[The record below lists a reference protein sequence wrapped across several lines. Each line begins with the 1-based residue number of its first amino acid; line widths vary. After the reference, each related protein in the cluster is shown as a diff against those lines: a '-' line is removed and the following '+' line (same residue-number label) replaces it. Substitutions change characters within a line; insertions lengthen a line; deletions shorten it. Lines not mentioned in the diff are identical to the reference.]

1 MVHYLRSRG
10 RPFWELKLCWG
21 EWHSTLP
28 HSHREWSL
36 GWVEAGSCLV
46 GVAGGWTR
54 VDAPALVWFSP
65 ETVHQCRPL
74 VADDW
79 GFRMVYWRA
88 SGAPHHWGTRPLG
101 PDEGLRWARFF
112 DALAEGQSPSV
123 PDDLLVRGFGTEDPG
138 QDLRAPS
145 LGPGTRPD
153 RAYKRLY
160 GLAPTQH
167 RTLLRLRRGQE
178 LLRQG
183 LSPSQAALEAGFYDQ
198 AQFTRGF
205 RALTGTTPRRF
216 VGR

>member
-1 MVHYLRSRG
+1 MVRYLRSQG

-36 GWVEAGSCLV
+36 GWVESGTCLV

-74 VADDW
+74 VADAW
-79 GFRMVYWRA
+79 RFRMVYWRA
-88 SGAPHHWGTRPLG
+88 PGAPHQWGARPLVPG
-101 PDEGLRWARFF
+101 ELGEWVAFFEALERGQARRVP
-112 DALAEGQSPSV
+112 AELAA
-123 PDDLLVRGFGTEDPG
+123 RGFGTDEPG
-138 QDLRAPS
+138 QAVRIPS
-145 LGPGTRPD
+145 LGPGARPD
-153 RAYKRLY
+153 RAYKRLH

-167 RTLLRLRRGQE
+167 RTLLKLRQGQE

-183 LSPSQAALEAGFYDQ
+183 LSPSQAALESGFYDQ

-216 VGR
+216 VGP